1 MLSYKNRSP
10 MRNNL
15 QITISNCRGT
25 RHLTLNQLARRI
37 LAGGL
42 ATAAVL
48 FLTGMAVIG
57 ILNGKVGGLNSEL
70 RALEEQSVAIT
81 AENARLMEEQRR
93 LQSTVEEKA
102 RAVLAMSDEI
112 DNIETLIGLRP
123 QPELPLHQRLNT
135 AAQTA
140 AEKQMMLDSI
150 PSGFPVES
158 EHLTSNFG
166 MRMHP
171 VRQRT
176 AMHGGVDL
184 RAPRGTPIY
193 VTADGVVER
202 ASSNE
207 ESGMGKMVRVVH
219 NYGFTTV
226 YAHLDQIDASVGDY
240 VRRGDLVG
248 YAGSTGLTDGPHLH
262 YEVRYLQR
270 RLNPRPFLDWSLEDY
285 DVLFSE
291 EDHVQWDSLVEI
303 VRTTANL
310 REQPL
315 YQQGHSLSAISP

>member
-1 MLSYKNRSP
+1 
-10 MRNNL
+10 MRNCL
-15 QITISNCRGT
+15 QITVSNCRGT
-25 RHLTLNQLARRI
+25 RHFTLNQLARRI

-48 FLTGMAVIG
+48 FLTGTAVIG
-57 ILNGKVGGLNSEL
+57 ILNGKMGGLKSEL
-70 RALEEQSVAIT
+70 RALKEQSVAIT
-81 AENARLMEEQRR
+81 SENERLMAEQRR

-102 RAVLAMSDEI
+102 RAVLAMNDEI
-112 DNIETLIGLRP
+112 DNIETLVGLRP
-123 QPELPLHQRLNT
+123 QPELPPHQRLNV

-140 AEKQMMLDSI
+140 LEKQLMLESI

-158 EHLTSNFG
+158 EQLTSGFG

-171 VRQRT
+171 VQQRN

-226 YAHLDQIDASVGDY
+226 YAHLDKIDANIGDY
-240 VRRGDLVG
+240 VRRGDLIG

-270 RLNPRPFLDWSLEDY
+270 RLNPRPFLDWSLEEY
-285 DVLFSE
+285 DVLFNE

-303 VRTTANL
+303 VRTAANV
-310 REQPL
+310 RERERRL
-315 YQQGHSLSAISP
+315 SQQGHSLSAISP